1 MIYALYYERCLLRSL
16 KSAVLS
22 GKVQVIKKKEHWMGA
37 IPDERSLK
45 CSCGSPQRLSD
56 PQGLII
62 NSITVGSIRILQVGP
77 LPLKSL
83 SHDSRFL

>member
-1 MIYALYYERCLLRSL
+1 MIYALYYERCLLRCL
-16 KSAVLS
+16 QYLVVKSTS
-22 GKVQVIKKKEHWMGA
+22 YKKKEHWMGA

-45 CSCGSPQRLSD
+45 CSCGLSD

-77 LPLKSL
+77 LPLKFL